1 MLLRL
6 LNYNFRYINNMER
19 LIKFKKSGTYACL
32 NLSKSLFNNITTFLA
47 LFSSIG
53 LISSDT
59 ETVINVMNVMNV
71 TNVTNVSNT
80 NSTLIDNND
89 NSNYFSYMLIG
100 CTFFGL
106 VRIINDFTNLCQYG
120 TKVPN
125 SASKGDY
132 IGVFGEDLGVLCV
145 EVMKRNSAFQLSF
158 FDMLSGICSAVN
170 YCMVAV
176 VLMGKII
183 LEGLKSSDIDSAMC
197 LIRFLAFVGAS
208 GFYVLYK
215 WITVTSGDVAIVG
228 VLYFLYM
235 GISLFHTWIYIS
247 ILREKE

>member
-19 LIKFKKSGTYACL
+19 LMKFKKSGTYACL

-53 LISSDT
+53 LIPSDL
-59 ETVINVMNVMNV
+59 V
-71 TNVTNVSNT
+71 T
-80 NSTLIDNND
+80 NSTNITTVNETVVDNKVEP
-89 NSNYFSYMLIG
+89 NSFSYMLIG

-120 TKVPN
+120 TEIPD

-145 EVMKRNSAFQLSF
+145 EVMKKNSAFQLSF

-170 YCMVAV
+170 YCIVAV

-183 LEGLKSSDIDSAMC
+183 LEGLKSSDSDSAMC

-228 VLYFLYM
+228 VLYFLYI
-235 GISLFHTWIYIS
+235 GI
-247 ILREKE
+247 